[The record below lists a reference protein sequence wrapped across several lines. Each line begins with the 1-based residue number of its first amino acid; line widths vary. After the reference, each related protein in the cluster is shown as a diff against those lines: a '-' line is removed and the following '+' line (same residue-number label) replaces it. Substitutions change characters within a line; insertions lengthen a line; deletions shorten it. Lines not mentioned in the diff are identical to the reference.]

1 MGIKDPKRQPQFAA
15 GDFRASKLDKDADS
29 HGIDPERECCECVE
43 NTVADENTWEGV
55 ERGEVEVGCDVAED
69 DAEVGNQVVDQEAKG
84 DLSKG
89 GTVDIW
95 PEKLRR

>member
-1 MGIKDPKRQPQFAA
+1 MR
-15 GDFRASKLDKDADS
+15 
-29 HGIDPERECCECVE
+29 
-43 NTVADENTWEGV
+43 
-55 ERGEVEVGCDVAED
+55 RGEVEVGCDVAED

-95 PEKLRR
+95 PAKLRR

>member
-1 MGIKDPKRQPQFAA
+1 MGINDPQRKPQFAA

-55 ERGEVEVGCDVAED
+55 GRSEVEVGCDVAED
-69 DAEVGNQVVDQEAKG
+69 DAEVGNQVVDQEAKS

-89 GTVDIW
+89 GAVDIW
-95 PEKLRR
+95 PAKLKR

>member
-1 MGIKDPKRQPQFAA
+1 MGINDPQRKPQFAA

-43 NTVADENTWEGV
+43 NTVADENTLEGV
-55 ERGEVEVGCDVAED
+55 EWGEVEVGCDVAED
-69 DAEVGNQVVDQEAKG
+69 DAEVGNQVVDQEAKS

-89 GTVDIW
+89 GAVDIW
-95 PEKLRR
+95 PAKLKR